1 MISACRLCVTQNIL
15 KTEKRTLQLVAGC
28 AFRFLFTEVRYG
40 GSLICQKF
48 PWPRSLSRYG
58 SVMSDPGPRISPP
71 SASRSRNRSGSSRR
85 HPVRSLQSAWSFQF
99 FSFQIVFQ
107 WGGEEHFD
115 NVTGFTGPFF
125 RYSSS
130 VGSGLRLRPRMRPVS
145 SRAATGSRLSPSST
159 ILRRGSRRTAAIADT
174 AP

>member
-1 MISACRLCVTQNIL
+1 MISACRLCATQNIL

-28 AFRFLFTEVRYG
+28 AFCFLFTEVRYG
-40 GSLICQKF
+40 GSLICQKS
-48 PWPRSLSRYG
+48 PWPRSLSRCG
-58 SVMSDPGPRISPP
+58 SEMSDPGPRISPP

-85 HPVRSLQSAWSFQF
+85 HPVRWLQSAWSFQF
-99 FSFQIVFQ
+99 FSFQIVFH
-107 WGGEEHFD
+107 WGEEHFD

-130 VGSGLRLRPRMRPVS
+130 VGSDLRPRPRMRPVS
-145 SRAATGSRLSPSST
+145 SIATTVSRVSPSST